1 MIKIKEHLDQIDNY
15 NFEPEHKKGD
25 AIEVIKIALSILI
38 ILLKAYMPLIRK
50 EEKRERFKKWITA
63 IETGTLISQIIKP

>member
-25 AIEVIKIALSILI
+25 VIEVIKIALSILI

-50 EEKRERFKKWITA
+50 EEKRERFKKWIAA

>member
-1 MIKIKEHLDQIDNY
+1 MIKIKEHLDQVDNF

-25 AIEVIKIALSILI
+25 AIEIIKIALSILV

-50 EEKRERFKKWITA
+50 DEKRERFKKWIAA
-63 IETGTLISQIIKP
+63 IETGTLITSIIKP